1 MDGWRIGE
9 DITGTRQ
16 IITRG
21 GEDRR
26 GEGQKDQVSNSLE

>member
-9 DITGTRQ
+9 DIIGTRQ
-16 IITRG
+16 IITHG

-26 GEGQKDQVSNSLE
+26 GEGQIDQASNSLD